1 MTTSNKNKFKG
12 VFFNNYDLVDEP
24 GEETSPGAGVFKNKN
39 KSVSDFLKNKRKRRL
54 RKRALVLKTAGRL
67 KYPEALATS
76 IQDWASTVYCKKVL
90 SLIQSLESKVEK
102 RDKTFQFNENNCQFI
117 KRKFSKISELLP
129 EINSATELKAPHF
142 SKSFD
147 ESTGWNGY
155 SDNIKPASFHLFIY
169 HTEDDLYNFSL
180 TINTEDSNVYI
191 PFTKGNS
198 KQKVVNYIYDK
209 LDEIHAFLKNYQSFT
224 NIFYTHS
231 NDFRRNLK
239 ELKVECLI
247 NIKGD
252 YVNDQTFV
260 INPKDILLKDQYDL
274 APDRLNLKC
283 KFIFSKSI
291 AKKIHDGNWHG
302 LWDDVYIYI
311 TENLP
316 TEKEVQ
322 QLFKPDDL
330 VSKIIEIKRVV
341 MHELGH
347 VVQTLIESIQ
357 KLQETGGLPSE
368 RIRETNA
375 DPDGNIYDG
384 YGGFLIDPKTQN
396 NVKIDHELRDVEFYT
411 RLEDLI
417 ANFKNI
423 LTKYPV
429 WSHKNLFDVFICKM
443 SVKDFKSYLS
453 TDDGGPI
460 KKMNKTEASKL
471 IDYSKLEQ
479 KTMWIEKLKHHNP
492 RKCGKAIS
500 EFTKAV
506 SGLI

>member
-1 MTTSNKNKFKG
+1 M
-12 VFFNNYDLVDEP
+12 
-24 GEETSPGAGVFKNKN
+24 
-39 KSVSDFLKNKRKRRL
+39 
-54 RKRALVLKTAGRL
+54 
-67 KYPEALATS
+67 
-76 IQDWASTVYCKKVL
+76 
-90 SLIQSLESKVEK
+90 
-102 RDKTFQFNENNCQFI
+102 
-117 KRKFSKISELLP
+117 
-129 EINSATELKAPHF
+129 
-142 SKSFD
+142 
-147 ESTGWNGY
+147 
-155 SDNIKPASFHLFIY
+155 
-169 HTEDDLYNFSL
+169 
-180 TINTEDSNVYI
+180 
-191 PFTKGNS
+191 
-198 KQKVVNYIYDK
+198 
-209 LDEIHAFLKNYQSFT
+209 
-224 NIFYTHS
+224 
-231 NDFRRNLK
+231 
-239 ELKVECLI
+239 
-247 NIKGD
+247 
-252 YVNDQTFV
+252 
-260 INPKDILLKDQYDL
+260 
-274 APDRLNLKC
+274 
-283 KFIFSKSI
+283 
-291 AKKIHDGNWHG
+291 
-302 LWDDVYIYI
+302 YIYI

-479 KTMWIEKLKHHNP
+479 KTTGPEKRN
-492 RKCGKAIS
+492 
-500 EFTKAV
+500 
-506 SGLI
+506 